1 MKMNY
6 SLEIIRNNYEHNSCF
21 FVALECVE
29 DFNYR
34 LLFEFLMSQL
44 GIYVAQKAFVN
55 FYDA

>member
-1 MKMNY
+1 M
-6 SLEIIRNNYEHNSCF
+6 F

-44 GIYVAQKAFVN
+44 GIYVAQKAFVSS
-55 FYDA
+55 YDA